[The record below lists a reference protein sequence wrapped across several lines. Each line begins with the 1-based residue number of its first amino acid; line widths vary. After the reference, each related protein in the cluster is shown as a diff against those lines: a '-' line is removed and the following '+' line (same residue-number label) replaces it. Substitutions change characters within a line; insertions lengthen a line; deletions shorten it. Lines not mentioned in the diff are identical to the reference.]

1 MSTFADKI
9 RKVQTEASSKIDEKK
24 KAIIE
29 NRKDELFSFLT
40 SKYHPKIKRG
50 ISSAASKGLSEK
62 FMNFDK
68 NDFKANCN
76 GLGFPK
82 DIQSLWLTEV
92 ILNKDEKK
100 YLPINEDTKEPDHLN
115 GINFQIL
122 NNEKFTTRFYW

>member
-1 MSTFADKI
+1 
-9 RKVQTEASSKIDEKK
+9 
-24 KAIIE
+24 
-29 NRKDELFSFLT
+29 
-40 SKYHPKIKRG
+40 
-50 ISSAASKGLSEK
+50 
-62 FMNFDK
+62 MNFDK